1 MVEEIVLTDIGK
13 RFNGRWLF
21 RHLDISWQKGD
32 RVAIIGANGS
42 GKSSLTSIIA
52 GYLTPTE
59 GTVVIKNNKAD
70 VEEHNHWKSIS
81 WTSPA
86 LLLPEQLNYCELFL
100 QVEKLRGFHDNWS
113 LERMEAEMGLEKY
126 RHQPLKSFSS
136 GMRQRVK
143 LILAFAIKAEVLILD
158 EPTAHLDR
166 KGVEWFSK
174 LILETQHEV
183 IFVASN
189 SNEDETFFC
198 NKKLDVVTYVPV
210 SINR

>member
-32 RVAIIGANGS
+32 RVAVIGANGS

-52 GYLTPTE
+52 GYLTPSE

-70 VEEHNHWKSIS
+70 VEENNHWKSIS

-174 LILETQHEV
+174 LILETRHDV

-198 NKKLDVVTYVPV
+198 NKKLDVVTCVQV
-210 SINR
+210 SIDR

>member
-1 MVEEIVLTDIGK
+1 MVEGVVLTDIGK

-42 GKSSLTSIIA
+42 GKSSLTRSIA

-86 LLLPEQLNYCELFL
+86 LLLPEQLSYCELFL

-174 LILETQHEV
+174 LILETQHDV

-189 SNEDETFFC
+189 SNDDETFFC
-198 NKKLDVVTYVPV
+198 NKKLDVVTCVPALV
-210 SINR
+210 GH

>member
-1 MVEEIVLTDIGK
+1 MVEEIVLKDIGK
-13 RFNGRWLF
+13 RFNGSWLF
-21 RHLDISWQKGD
+21 RHLDISWQNGD

-59 GTVVIKNNKAD
+59 GSVVIKNNKAD
-70 VEEHNHWKSIS
+70 VEEHDHWKSIS

-174 LILETQHEV
+174 LILETQHDV

-198 NKKLDVVTYVPV
+198 NKKLDVVTCVPV

>member
-1 MVEEIVLTDIGK
+1 MVEKIVLTDIGK

-21 RHLDISWQKGD
+21 RHLDISWKKGD
-32 RVAIIGANGS
+32 RVAIVGANGS

-52 GYLTPTE
+52 GYLTPSE
-59 GTVVIKNNKAD
+59 GAVVVKDNNAD
-70 VEEHNHWKSIS
+70 VDESNHWKSIS
-81 WTSPA
+81 WTSPS
-86 LLLPEQLNYCELFL
+86 LLLPEQLSYHELFL

-113 LERMEAEMGLEKY
+113 LERMEAEIGLEKY

-143 LILAFAIKAEVLILD
+143 LILAFALKADILILD
-158 EPTAHLDR
+158 EPTSHLDR
-166 KGVEWFSK
+166 KGIEWFSK
-174 LILETQHEV
+174 LILESEHDI

-198 NKKLDVVTYVPV
+198 NKLFDVVTCVQ
-210 SINR
+210 SSKGH

>member
-1 MVEEIVLTDIGK
+1 MVEKIVLTDIGK

-21 RHLDISWQKGD
+21 RHLDISWKKGD
-32 RVAIIGANGS
+32 RVAIVGANGS

-52 GYLTPTE
+52 GYLTPSE
-59 GTVVIKNNKAD
+59 GNVVVKDNHAD
-70 VEEHNHWKSIS
+70 VDESNRWKSIS
-81 WTSPA
+81 WTSPS
-86 LLLPEQLNYCELFL
+86 LLLPEQLSYYELFL

-113 LERMEAEMGLEKY
+113 LERMEAEIGLEKY

-143 LILAFAIKAEVLILD
+143 LILAFALKADVLILD
-158 EPTAHLDR
+158 EPTSHLDR
-166 KGVEWFSK
+166 KGIEWFSK
-174 LILETQHEV
+174 LILETEHDI

-198 NKKLDVVTYVPV
+198 NQLFDVVTCVQ
-210 SINR
+210 SSTGH